1 MLCGLECIEKRSTD
15 DRLLVLHGCSHGR
28 TPSPAQSSTSSGSFT
43 APKFVNVEHQ
53 RHTSTPV
60 SVSALRT
67 NTPLSSTRSCYTNP
81 EVVYNSSTVQDSLDS
96 SSSQENSPSFVESVV
111 DWANG
116 LTYMLNPRS
125 KLCKSEMYDTPA
137 ESRRGSRKNNRAIQK
152 QLKETK
158 CLKEEL
164 LIKEMK
170 FKKVVGKKE
179 KTVKHIQEIF
189 WMQRRRT
196 TDEVAAFEGSKSQE
210 IECLQMQQLDEKR
223 KKYLQEISS
232 LGKDVSELKRRQKE
246 DALDVVDRRR
256 SNGHM
261 PVIFDKRRQ

>member
-1 MLCGLECIEKRSTD
+1 MCVRIYAYLYCRGNDYNVMLWVCSILTTD
-15 DRLLVLHGCSHGR
+15 TNSHTQTHTQHTHHTHPALL
-28 TPSPAQSSTSSGSFT
+28 PSLPY
-43 APKFVNVEHQ
+43 
-53 RHTSTPV
+53 
-60 SVSALRT
+60 
-67 NTPLSSTRSCYTNP
+67 TR
-81 EVVYNSSTVQDSLDS
+81 
-96 SSSQENSPSFVESVV
+96 
-111 DWANG
+111 A
-116 LTYMLNPRS
+116 
-125 KLCKSEMYDTPA
+125 
-137 ESRRGSRKNNRAIQK
+137 

-232 LGKDVSELKRRQKE
+232 LGYTLTH
-246 DALDVVDRRR
+246 R
-256 SNGHM
+256 SPRTNTPTCTTNAQTHTNTN
-261 PVIFDKRRQ
+261 